1 MRKSNMS
8 KAPIKTDNSYLAT
21 KVKLRMDNLPA
32 KKILR
37 VLDCFHGKGTIWRHI
52 NNRSTKKNIIV
63 LGIDKNKDYAGQALI
78 GDNTKFLANMD
89 LREFDIIDLD
99 AYGVPFAQLK
109 IISENPT
116 SAGCQ
121 VFVTFIQSGY
131 RGLPKK
137 MLNKLGFPNKM
148 IEKVPSLFYNNGIEK
163 WLQYLAMCGI
173 ARVKLYSDNS
183 NRKHYMAFSMPGKGR
198 SK

>member
-1 MRKSNMS
+1 MS
-8 KAPIKTDNSYLAT
+8 KAQTKTDNSFLAT
-21 KVKLRMDNLPA
+21 KIKLRMDNLPA
-32 KKILR
+32 KKILKI
-37 VLDCFHGKGTIWRHI
+37 LDCFHGKGTIWRHI
-52 NNRSTKKNIIV
+52 DNRSTKKNIIV
-63 LGIDKNKDYAGQALI
+63 LGIDKNKDYAGSALI

-99 AYGVPFAQLK
+99 AYDVPFAQLK
-109 IISENPT
+109 IIAGNPT

-131 RGLPKK
+131 GCLPKK
-137 MLNKLGFPNKM
+137 MLNKIGYSNKM
-148 IEKVPSLFYNNGIEK
+148 LEKVPSLFYNNGIEK

-173 ARVKLYSDNS
+173 ARVQLYSDKS

-198 SK
+198 KK